1 MKILF
6 INTTGGYFGGVEQNI
21 ALAAKGLT
29 LLGHTC
35 YFACKENSGVEQSQF
50 DSLFVQTWLLGA
62 TPLAE
67 IVQAIQPD
75 VFYVHKFENIE
86 EILSV
91 RGSKRVV
98 RMIHD
103 HDLYCP
109 RRHKYYAFTRNI
121 CTHRCGLICYA
132 DLAFLERGGKGIRFV
147 SIKKKLLEMQSNKS
161 VDTFLVGSTYMQKEM
176 VRNGFDP
183 GKIQILAPCVQAN
196 PHELQTFPRQPSILF
211 VGQLIKGK
219 GVDIL
224 LNAYA
229 LLLQKTGSS
238 IPLHII
244 GRGNEESTLKELVQ
258 DASYKALVQ
267 FHGWVAHDE
276 LSLMYDNSTVVVIPS
291 RWPEPFGMVGVEA
304 MLRERPVVG
313 ADVGGI
319 SDWLKD
325 GQNGFLFPPNDPNA
339 LCEALYAL
347 VSDLHK
353 AKSMGKIGKKMAEES
368 FSYEDYI
375 QELEHLL
382 EKQV

>member
-29 LLGHTC
+29 HLGHSC
-35 YFACKENSGVEQSQF
+35 YFACKEKSWVEQSQF
-50 DSLFVQTWLLGA
+50 DSLFVQTWLLGT
-62 TPLAE
+62 TPLSE
-67 IVQAIQPD
+67 IVETIQPD
-75 VFYVHKFENIE
+75 VFYVHKFESIE
-86 EILSV
+86 DILSV
-91 RGSKRVV
+91 KGSKRVV

-109 RRHKYYAFTRNI
+109 RRHKYYAFSRKI
-121 CTHRCGLICYA
+121 CTLRCGLLCYA
-132 DLAFLERGGKGIRFV
+132 DFAFLQRTVEGIRLV
-147 SIKKKLLEMQSNKS
+147 SIKSKLLEMQSNKS

-176 VRNGFDP
+176 VRNGFAP
-183 GKIQILAPCVQAN
+183 GKIHILAPCVQSY
-196 PHELQTFPRQPSILF
+196 PQKLRSFPLQPSILF

-219 GVDIL
+219 GVDVL
-224 LNAYA
+224 LKAYV
-229 LLLQKTGSS
+229 LLLKKTGFS

-244 GRGNEESTLKELVQ
+244 GRGNEEPALKTIVQ
-258 DASYKALVQ
+258 DVSYKALVQ
-267 FHGWVAHDE
+267 FHGWISHDE

-325 GQNGFLFPPNDPNA
+325 GQNGFLFPPNDPKA
-339 LCEALYAL
+339 LCEAMYTL
-347 VSDLHK
+347 VTDLHQ
-353 AKSMGKIGKKMAEES
+353 AKSMGEIGKKMAEEL
-368 FSYEDYI
+368 FSYETYI
-375 QELEHLL
+375 QDLDHLL
-382 EKQV
+382 ENRV

>member
-29 LLGHTC
+29 LAGHTC
-35 YFACKENSGVEQSQF
+35 YFACKERSGIDQSKF
-50 DSLFVQTWLLGA
+50 DALFVQTFFVGT

-67 IVQAIQPD
+67 IVETIQPD
-75 VFYVHKFENIE
+75 VFYVHKYERIE
-86 EILSV
+86 DVLAV
-91 RGSKRVV
+91 QGTKRVV
-98 RMIHD
+98 RMFHD
-103 HDLYCP
+103 HDIYCP

-147 SIKKKLLEMQSNKS
+147 SIRKKLLEMKNNKK
-161 VDTFLVGSTYMQKEM
+161 VDTFLVGSTYMQKELA
-176 VRNGFDP
+176 RNGFDP
-183 GKIQILAPCVQAN
+183 EKIQVLPPCVQSY
-196 PHELQTFPRQPSILF
+196 PQKLQSFPSQPSILF

-224 LNAYA
+224 LEAYA

-244 GRGNEESTLKELVQ
+244 GRGNEEQALQTMAK

-276 LSLMYDNSTVVVIPS
+276 LAQAYDNATVVVIPS

-304 MLRERPVVG
+304 MLRQRPVVG

-319 SDWLKD
+319 PDWLKD
-325 GQNGFLFPPNDPNA
+325 GKNGFLFPPNDPRA
-339 LCEALYAL
+339 LCEALFTL
-347 VSDLHK
+347 TSDLQQ
-353 AKSMGKIGKKMAEES
+353 AKDMGETGKKLAEEL
-368 FSYEDYI
+368 FSYEAYI
-375 QELEHLL
+375 HELEHLL
-382 EKQV
+382 EKSI